1 MSRLKKWSL
10 AAIIFIIIGGV
21 GCLFTFKSLARQ
33 EVAVTKEVSADE
45 VTNLEFELAN
55 EEVTIVPTEKSAITI
70 ELKGKS
76 NRPGKDFLEIE
87 QQDGTLIVREK
98 SEKFRFQFFN
108 RGDSLTLTVRL
119 PQKEFASL
127 LVDSKNGG
135 IYGEQFSVKTL
146 HASAANGKIELD
158 QVKTTTTEVNTHNGG
173 LELNHV
179 AGRLIGK
186 TSNGSIDLRTNE
198 LNQSMDLNTK
208 NGSIDINVKKEP
220 TNVTY
225 DLRTDN
231 GGIEVFGN
239 DNWDTVV
246 GEGDHIIKAVTAN
259 GSIAIKKR

>member
-10 AAIIFIIIGGV
+10 IAIIFITIGGV

-45 VTNLEFELAN
+45 VTNLEFELVN
-55 EEVTIVPTEKSAITI
+55 EEVTIVPTEKSDITI
-70 ELKGKS
+70 ELKGRS
-76 NRPGKDFLEIE
+76 NRPDKEILDIE
-87 QQDGTLIVREK
+87 QQDETLIVRK
-98 SEKFRFQFFN
+98 KPEKFRLHFFN
-108 RGDSLTLTVRL
+108 RGDSLTLIVRL
-119 PQKEFASL
+119 PQKEFASME
-127 LVDSKNGG
+127 VDSKNGG
-135 IYGEQFSVKTL
+135 IYGEQFSVKTM

-179 AGRLIGK
+179 EGRLIGK
-186 TSNGSIDLRTNE
+186 TSNGSIVLKTDE

-208 NGSIDINVKKEP
+208 NGSIDINANKEP

-239 DNWDTVV
+239 DDWDTVV
-246 GEGDHIIKAVTAN
+246 GDGTHIIKAVTAN
-259 GSIAIKKR
+259 GSIAITKQ